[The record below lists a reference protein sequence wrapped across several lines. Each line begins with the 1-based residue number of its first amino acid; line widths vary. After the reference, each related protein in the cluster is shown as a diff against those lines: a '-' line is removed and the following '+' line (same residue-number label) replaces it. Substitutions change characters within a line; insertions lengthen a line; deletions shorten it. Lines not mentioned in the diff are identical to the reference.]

1 MLPLVV
7 LCAFGTF
14 VPLTGPD
21 PPIYVGVAARDASL
35 DARAERVAIALGQA
49 LEKRG
54 VLDLGSPPLPDTA
67 DGDDPILASLVATA
81 RAKHLDGDF
90 STSLEKIDDAIARF
104 EARGAFR
111 EGASWSQYAEA
122 LVIRSLALRR
132 LGREPD
138 ADAALAQL
146 AAVLPEVSPDPEI
159 TPPKIAQRHQELL
172 LERRRKP
179 RVQIEIASAPPGV
192 AVLVDGK
199 PVGRTP
205 LVVRDLLPGV
215 HFVALS
221 LEGERVERKL
231 SIASGTARVDERVGD
246 PRAAAAR
253 ALRATVSTS
262 TTRAALLESA
272 RSVGGDALV
281 GVLVP
286 SEGGALVVLGRVR
299 SQGFPA
305 GARRPPELTVAGVFL
320 ADDDPVNARAAEL
333 ADALLADASLTDGP
347 FTDEPLTGPRAWVGD
362 RGPRGAALAPS
373 ATPEEILLGGPATTR
388 SVGTSPPAAPGEAG
402 GTWLLVGVGAGAA
415 VAVAAAVAVG
425 AFLAT
430 GAGNQL
436 EVTVDASNL

>member
-1 MLPLVV
+1 MLPLVI
-7 LCAFGTF
+7 LCAFGTS
-14 VPLTGPD
+14 VPLSGPD
-21 PPIYVGVAARDASL
+21 PPIYVGVAAREASL

-54 VLDLGSPPLPDTA
+54 IVDLGSPPLPDIGG
-67 DGDDPILASLVATA
+67 GDDPILASLVATA
-81 RAKHLDGDF
+81 RAKHLEGDF
-90 STSLEKIDDAIARF
+90 STSLEKIDDAIERF

-122 LVIRSLALRR
+122 LVIRALALRR
-132 LGREPD
+132 LGRESD

-146 AAVLPEVSPDPEI
+146 AAVMPEVSPDPEI

-172 LERRRKP
+172 LELRRKP
-179 RVQIEIASAPPGV
+179 RVQIEVAGTPPGV

-199 PVGRTP
+199 PVGQTP

-231 SIASGTARVDERVGD
+231 SVASGTARVDERVGD

-253 ALRATVSTS
+253 ALRATVATS
-262 TTRAALLESA
+262 TTRAALLQAA
-272 RSVGGDALV
+272 RGVGGDALV
-281 GVLVP
+281 GALVP
-286 SEGGALVVLGRVR
+286 AEDGALLVLGRVR
-299 SQGFPA
+299 SAASPGGPP
-305 GARRPPELTVAGVFL
+305 RPPDLTVAGVFL

-333 ADALLADASLTDGP
+333 ADALLADALPADGP
-347 FTDEPLTGPRAWVGD
+347 LADARGWVGD
-362 RGPRGAALAPS
+362 RGPRGAALAPL
-373 ATPEEILLGGPATTR
+373 ATAEEVLLGGPSTTG
-388 SVGTSPPAAPGEAG
+388 SAAGSAPAAPGEEAG